1 MIRVELWNM
10 RSPVPP
16 SDPELKVVPLSG
28 ADPTRLARGERD
40 EEFDAVIWHEANC
53 TAEGLTALAR
63 GRPKA
68 RVLVVTTG
76 GPTAEHV
83 ATVKQQLPDDVGG
96 RVFGAAQAGSKT
108 TLEKNADFFRK
119 VVAFL
124 ASREAVPDDAEVA
137 SFLGLD
143 FPVRRLA
150 LRVALEIARE
160 ELSRPEPE
168 LEVQALL
175 EPALKIA
182 EGVTRL
188 EQVVAPVRT
197 VLQGT
202 SEEVKAG
209 VEQALKQLA
218 GAEVQELRS

>member
-1 MIRVELWNM
+1 MVTVELYDDTDFAKNNALAG
-10 RSPVPP
+10 VAVKG
-16 SDPELKVVPLSG
+16 SDPRS
-28 ADPTRLARGERD
+28 ERHD
-40 EEFDAVIWHEANC
+40 ETVEAIIWHC
-53 TAEGLTALAR
+53 GLASAVDVDKVASCRPRAR
-63 GRPKA
+63 IL
-68 RVLVVTTG
+68 LVSSG
-76 GPTAEHV
+76 GPTVDRVEEIRPDLPEELRDRVYGSACRDSLH
-83 ATVKQQLPDDVGG
+83 ALADKQ
-96 RVFGAAQAGSKT
+96 
-108 TLEKNADFFRK
+108 FFQK
-119 VVAFL
+119 LVAFL
-124 ASREAVPDDAEVA
+124 TSDDQLPQDARVA

-150 LRVALEIARE
+150 IRVALEIARE

-182 EGVTRL
+182 QGVARL

-202 SEEVKAG
+202 SGDVKGA